1 MNRSEGVYLFKMDI
15 FGDYSCAASTVSN
28 CRGYF
33 SGILI
38 ELFAGICYNSEK
50 RRTSYGHY
58 TETF

>member
-1 MNRSEGVYLFKMDI
+1 MNLSGNVHLFKMDI
-15 FGDYSCAASTVSN
+15 FEDYSCAASTVSN

-50 RRTSYGHY
+50 RRTSHEYHP
-58 TETF
+58 ETF